1 MFKKLS
7 LLIASLFLVGCT
19 TTDSSSNTQT
29 LEESNIEQAQTM
41 EITIQLKINDASDQ
55 QKEISVKEGT
65 TALDALKQAYDV
77 KESDGF
83 VTEIDGYANDEATQ
97 TYWMYE
103 VNGEMAEVGAGDYLL
118 TDQDTMTWTL
128 ETIQ

>member
-19 TTDSSSNTQT
+19 TIDSSSNTQT
-29 LEESNIEQAQTM
+29 LEESNIEQAQTL

-55 QKEISVKEGT
+55 QKEISAKEGT

>member
-19 TTDSSSNTQT
+19 TIDSSSNTQT

>member
-19 TTDSSSNTQT
+19 TIDPSSNTQT
-29 LEESNIEQAQTM
+29 LEESNIKQAQTM

>member
-19 TTDSSSNTQT
+19 TIDSSSNTQT

-83 VTEIDGYANDEATQ
+83 VTEIDGYANNEATQ

>member
-19 TTDSSSNTQT
+19 TIDSSSNTQT
-29 LEESNIEQAQTM
+29 LEESNIKQAQTM